1 MNLNPHKDHNLSKMD
16 HRTVD
21 REQQLLQIEREA
33 VANFSGLLDELQ
45 AALGFL
51 RFGDYY
57 GWRVLVIVHNK
68 RTIRKYEQILNIN
81 IKEFF
86 PEEGSQSSRSIGLN
100 LAKKI
105 GNFWKVVS
113 GDIKIDDRRLL
124 SEKILTKGT

>member
-1 MNLNPHKDHNLSKMD
+1 MKANPQKNHNLAQMPERSKE
-16 HRTVD
+16 
-21 REQQLLQIEREA
+21 REQELLRIEREA
-33 VANFSGLLDELQ
+33 VANFSGSLDELQ

-68 RTIRKYEQILNIN
+68 RTIRKFEQILNIN
-81 IKEFF
+81 VKEFF
-86 PEEGSQSSRSIGLN
+86 VEEGSQSSRSIGLH

-113 GDIKIDDRRLL
+113 GDIKIEDRRII
-124 SEKILTKGT
+124 SE

>member
-1 MNLNPHKDHNLSKMD
+1 MNTNPFKDKNLALMPD
-16 HRTVD
+16 RPMH
-21 REQQLLQIEREA
+21 REQELLQIEREA
-33 VANFSGLLDELQ
+33 VANFSGSLDELQ
-45 AALGFL
+45 GALGFL

-57 GWRVLVIVHNK
+57 GWRVLLIVHNK

-86 PEEGSQSSRSIGLN
+86 PDEGSQSSRSVGLN

-113 GDIKIDDRRLL
+113 GDIKIEDRRII
-124 SEKILTKGT
+124 SEEIS

>member
-1 MNLNPHKDHNLSKMD
+1 MNTNPFKDQNLARMPN
-16 HRTVD
+16 RTNE

-57 GWRVLVIVHNK
+57 GWKVLVIVHNK

-86 PEEGSQSSRSIGLN
+86 PAEGSESSRSVGLN

-113 GDIKIDDRRLL
+113 GDIKIEDRRII
-124 SEKILTKGT
+124 SE

>member
-1 MNLNPHKDHNLSKMD
+1 MNTNPHKDHNLALMPD
-16 HRTVD
+16 RTSE
-21 REQQLLQIEREA
+21 REQELLKIERDA
-33 VANFSGLLDELQ
+33 VANFSGSLDELQ

-57 GWRVLVIVHNK
+57 GWRVLLIVHNK

-86 PEEGSQSSRSIGLN
+86 PDEGSQSSRSVGLN

-113 GDIKIDDRRLL
+113 GDIKIEDRRII
-124 SEKILTKGT
+124 SN

>member
-1 MNLNPHKDHNLSKMD
+1 MNTNPHKDQNLARMPN
-16 HRTVD
+16 RTSE

-33 VANFSGLLDELQ
+33 VANFSGSLDELQ

-86 PEEGSQSSRSIGLN
+86 PAESSESSRSIGLN

-113 GDIKIDDRRLL
+113 GDIKIEDRRII
-124 SEKILTKGT
+124 SE

>member
-1 MNLNPHKDHNLSKMD
+1 MNTNPHKDHNLARMPERSIE
-16 HRTVD
+16 

-57 GWRVLVIVHNK
+57 GWKVLVIVHNK

-86 PEEGSQSSRSIGLN
+86 PAEGSQSSRSIGLN

-113 GDIKIDDRRLL
+113 GDIKIEDRRLI
-124 SEKILTKGT
+124 SD

>member
-1 MNLNPHKDHNLSKMD
+1 MNTNPFKDKNLALMPD
-16 HRTVD
+16 RPMH
-21 REQQLLQIEREA
+21 REQELLQIEREA
-33 VANFSGLLDELQ
+33 VANFSGSLDELQ
-45 AALGFL
+45 GALGFL

-57 GWRVLVIVHNK
+57 GWRVLLIVHNK

-86 PEEGSQSSRSIGLN
+86 PDEGSQSSRSVGLN

-113 GDIKIDDRRLL
+113 GDIKIEDRRII
-124 SEKILTKGT
+124 SE